1 MELLGF
7 IFFIFL
13 LIMFYRWM
21 KDDTTEDTSF
31 NTISP
36 DELPLTS
43 NNIPQQILEEMFDE
57 TVDKFVKGEHGKQF
71 DTNLLL
77 KKGEYLIFDLPQ
89 ITLCEERSVKLKG
102 GYQGFSVR
110 IMKGVSYRFGG
121 FQGGSERKVVEID
134 SGNLTLTNKRMV
146 FSGKKT
152 SKEISLTKINTI
164 ESLDNGISITRSGK
178 QKTEYYVGTDVLEL
192 DMTISPTDDD
202 TFYEENVGWKMTG
215 IELKKIIQKLLQE

>member
-21 KDDTTEDTSF
+21 KNDTTEDTSF

-43 NNIPQQILEEMFDE
+43 NNIPQQILEEKFDE
-57 TVDKFVKGEHGKQF
+57 TVDEFVKGEHGKQF

-89 ITLCEERSVKLKG
+89 ISLCEERSVKLKG

-110 IMKGVSYRFGG
+110 LMKGVSYRFGG
-121 FQGGSERKVVEID
+121 FQGGSEQKVIEID

-146 FSGKKT
+146 FSGEKT
-152 SKEISLTKINTI
+152 SKDISLSKINTI
-164 ESLDNGISITRSGK
+164 QSLVDGISITRSGK
-178 QKTEYYVGTDVLEL
+178 QKTEYYVGTDVLEI
-192 DMTISPTDDD
+192 DMTISPQSGE
-202 TFYEENVGWKMTG
+202 TFQEETVKWKMSG
-215 IELKKIIQKLLQE
+215 MELKSVIKKLLQE

>member
-43 NNIPQQILEEMFDE
+43 NNIPQQILEEKFDE
-57 TVDKFVKGEHGKQF
+57 TVDEFVKGEHGKQF

-89 ITLCEERSVKLKG
+89 ISLCEERSVKLKG

-110 IMKGVSYRFGG
+110 LMKGVSYRFGG
-121 FQGGSERKVVEID
+121 FQGGSEQKVIEID

-146 FSGKKT
+146 FSGEKT
-152 SKEISLTKINTI
+152 SKDISLSKINTI
-164 ESLDNGISITRSGK
+164 QSLVDGISITRSGK
-178 QKTEYYVGTDVLEL
+178 QKTEYYVGTDVLEI
-192 DMTISPTDDD
+192 DMTISPQSGETIQ
-202 TFYEENVGWKMTG
+202 EETVKWKMSG
-215 IELKKIIQKLLQE
+215 MELKSVIKKLLQE

>member
-13 LIMFYRWM
+13 LIMFFRWM
-21 KDDTTEDTSF
+21 KGDTTEDTSF
-31 NTISP
+31 NTTSP
-36 DELPLTS
+36 DQLPLTS
-43 NNIPQQILEEMFDE
+43 NNIPQQILERFFDE
-57 TVDKFVKGEHGKQF
+57 TVNEFVKGEHGKQF

-77 KKGEYLIFDLPQ
+77 KRGEYLIFDLPQ

>member
-43 NNIPQQILEEMFDE
+43 NNIPQQILEEKFDE
-57 TVDKFVKGEHGKQF
+57 TVDEFVKGEHGKQF

-89 ITLCEERSVKLKG
+89 ISLCEERSVKLKG

-110 IMKGVSYRFGG
+110 LMKGVSYRFGG
-121 FQGGSERKVVEID
+121 FQGGSEQKVIEID

-146 FSGKKT
+146 FSGEKT
-152 SKEISLTKINTI
+152 SKDISLSKINTI
-164 ESLDNGISITRSGK
+164 QSLVDGISITRSGK
-178 QKTEYYVGTDVLEL
+178 QKTEYYVGTDVLEI
-192 DMTISPTDDD
+192 DMTISPQSGE
-202 TFYEENVGWKMTG
+202 TFQEETVKWKMSG
-215 IELKKIIQKLLQE
+215 MELKSVIKKLLQE